1 MQKLKLEQVGLAPA
15 SSMKVG
21 VYPSGHVCPGVG
33 WHIHP
38 EYEVVYV
45 KNGRGTLNICT
56 KQLHY
61 DDGILLFIGPD
72 LPHTAFG
79 NTELPDQLEVVVQFD
94 EAFVTSRLAAFPE
107 LKPLREL
114 TGRSRYGLIFSP
126 AIKARVATYFEAM
139 VGESRVGQLL
149 LFLECLRSMASDPAA
164 RTLFSSPADLPA
176 QLKPAELQRLDH
188 IFRIINEQYD
198 QLLTSA
204 SMATAIGMTTNSFCR
219 FFKMHTNQ
227 PFTVF
232 LNGFRLDRAKE
243 LLRNSPE
250 SIQEVMYACGFRD
263 APYFSR
269 VFKRYV
275 GHTPTE
281 FVKLSGCRV
290 VPAPAGLTHTPL
302 GSSNKHHY

>member
-1 MQKLKLEQVGLAPA
+1 MIKLKLEQIGLTPA
-15 SSMKVG
+15 RSMKVG
-21 VYPSGHVCPGVG
+21 VYPSGHACPAVG
-33 WHIHP
+33 WHVHP

-45 KNGRGTLNICT
+45 KNGRGTLNIRT
-56 KQLHY
+56 KQLQY

-94 EAFVTSRLAAFPE
+94 ETFVTNRLAAFPE
-107 LKPLREL
+107 FKPLLEL
-114 TGRSRYGLIFSP
+114 IARSRYGLIFSS
-126 AIKARVATYFEAM
+126 ATKARIARYFEAM
-139 VGESRVGQLL
+139 VEESRVGQLL
-149 LFLECLRSMASDPAA
+149 LFLECLRAMASDSEVQ
-164 RTLFSSPADLPA
+164 TLFSSPSDLPA
-176 QLKPAELQRLDH
+176 QLKPVDLQRLDH

-198 QLLTSA
+198 QVLTSA
-204 SMATAIGMTTNSFCR
+204 AVAAAIGMTTNSFCR
-219 FFKMHTNQ
+219 FFKSQTNQ

-275 GHTPTE
+275 GQTPTA
-281 FVKLSGCRV
+281 FRLSGCRAV
-290 VPAPAGLTHTPL
+290 GAQG
-302 GSSNKHHY
+302 